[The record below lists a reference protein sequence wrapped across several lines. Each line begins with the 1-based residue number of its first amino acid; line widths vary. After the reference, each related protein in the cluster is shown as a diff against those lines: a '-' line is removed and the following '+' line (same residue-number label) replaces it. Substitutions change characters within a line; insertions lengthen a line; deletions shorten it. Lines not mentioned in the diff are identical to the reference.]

1 MKSALRLLIVFA
13 LVWFAARSSVYFLP
27 GNPADFL
34 VHESLVQMPVEE
46 LRQKMQL
53 DQSVTHR
60 LFSLPQTVSLISKQ
74 NTWNLVG
81 QGFLNSLILAMLA
94 LFFSAC
100 SSVFFLYMSFRSD
113 RWRRFAENFSL
124 FCASTPLFILSPV
137 LLLIFSLHLGW
148 FPVTQS
154 PLLPAIA
161 LSFYL
166 TGFWFRTLS
175 RKIDSYLPQSA
186 VPGARARGLDENA
199 VFFRYLF
206 YPSLGTFMGFLG
218 TQIGTLLNG
227 SIIVEIIFQWKGLGS
242 ILSDAVMSRDY
253 PVIEICLILVTWIT
267 LLSQQLGYSLQ
278 QKMEPR
284 LS

>member
-1 MKSALRLLIVFA
+1 MKTSLRLILVFA
-13 LVWFAARSSVYFLP
+13 LVWFAARSAIYLLP

-34 VHESLVQMPVEE
+34 VHEALVQIPTEE
-46 LRQKMQL
+46 LRAKMQL
-53 DQSVTHR
+53 DQSVAHR

-74 NTWNLVG
+74 NTWSLVG
-81 QGFLNSLILAMLA
+81 QGFMRSLILAVLT
-94 LFFSAC
+94 LILSGFFSI
-100 SSVFFLYMSFRSD
+100 SFLYLSFLSK
-113 RWRRFAENFSL
+113 RWRRFSENFSL
-124 FCASTPLFILSPV
+124 FCASTPLFILSPI

-154 PLLPAIA
+154 PLLPAFA

-175 RKIDSYLPQSA
+175 RKMDEYLPHSA
-186 VPGARARGLDENA
+186 VPGARARGLDEST
-199 VFFRYLF
+199 VFLNYVL

-227 SIIVEIIFQWKGLGS
+227 SILVEVIFQWKGLGS
-242 ILSDAVMSRDY
+242 ILADAVMSRDY

-267 LLSQQLGYSLQ
+267 LFSQQLGYWM
-278 QKMEPR
+278 QKRMEPR